1 MLGHIEEFNRFRL
14 LLQQALSIQV
24 ASGVDDLVS
33 LKMDMVLASLFFP
46 QGRLGKRTRISVE
59 TPRQN
64 RSLDQRW

>member
-33 LKMDMVLASLFFP
+33 KMDMALASLFFP
-46 QGRLGKRTRISVE
+46 PRPTGKKNSHLSR
-59 TPRQN
+59 
-64 RSLDQRW
+64 DA